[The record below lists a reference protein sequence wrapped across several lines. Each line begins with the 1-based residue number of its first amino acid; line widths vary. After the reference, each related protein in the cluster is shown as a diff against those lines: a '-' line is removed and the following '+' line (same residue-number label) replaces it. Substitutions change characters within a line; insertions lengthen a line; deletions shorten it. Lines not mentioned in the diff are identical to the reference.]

1 MEKEPTRRTWLAA
14 LMGGVALLLPGR
26 MSPAAEIAQ
35 PAQATPEGFMD
46 RAFALRDVAAAAGDQ
61 SYGAVVVRGGA
72 IIGEAPSRV
81 VVNGDPS
88 AHAEM
93 EAIRDAA
100 ARIGS
105 RDLSGALLISSSR
118 PCPMC
123 EAAASYAGIA
133 RMIHGRDL
141 ADAGPPRISR
151 C

>member
-1 MEKEPTRRTWLAA
+1 MGKGPTRRTSLAA
-14 LMGGVALLLPGR
+14 LMGGVALLLPR
-26 MSPAAEIAQ
+26 RAKPAGEIAQ
-35 PAQATPEGFMD
+35 PARATPEAFMD
-46 RAFALRDVAAAAGDQ
+46 RAFALRDAAVAAGDQ
-61 SYGAVVVRGGA
+61 SYGAVVVRDGV

-100 ARIGS
+100 ARTGS
-105 RDLSGALLISSSR
+105 RDLGGAILYSNAR

-133 RMIHGRDL
+133 RMIHWREL
-141 ADAGPPRISR
+141 ADAGPPRIGR